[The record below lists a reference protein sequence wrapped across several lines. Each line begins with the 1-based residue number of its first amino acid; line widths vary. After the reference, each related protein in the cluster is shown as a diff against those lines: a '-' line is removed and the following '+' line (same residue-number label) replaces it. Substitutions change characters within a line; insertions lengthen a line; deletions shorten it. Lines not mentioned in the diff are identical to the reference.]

1 MSWFSNFLTS
11 SIGRKLIMSLTGLF
25 LISFLI
31 IHLIGNLQLFYDDGG
46 QAFNIYAAFMTSN
59 PLIKFVS
66 IGLYFFILLHTVQGL
81 ILWSKNKAAK
91 GSKYAV
97 SNTKTTSFASRNMAL
112 LGTFVLAFLFIHM
125 GDFWF
130 KMKFGGSDAL
140 NMVTYPGHETAVKD
154 LYEKVAYSFSNPL
167 LVLAY
172 LVGLLAL
179 AFHLMHGFQ
188 SAFQSLGINHKKYTP
203 LIQMIGLAFS
213 IIVPLAYAIIPI
225 FFFFNR

>member
-31 IHLIGNLQLFYDDGG
+31 VHLIGNLQLFYDDGG
-46 QAFNIYAAFMTSN
+46 QAFNIYAAFMVSN

-66 IGLYFFILLHTVQGL
+66 IGLYFFIVLHTVQGL
-81 ILWSKNKAAK
+81 ILWSKNRSAK

-140 NMVTYPGHETAVKD
+140 NMVTYPGQEAAVKN

-167 LVLAY
+167 IVAAY
-172 LVGLLAL
+172 LIGLLAL

-203 LIQMIGLAFS
+203 LIQKIGLAFS
-213 IIVPLAYAIIPI
+213 IIIPLAYAIIPI